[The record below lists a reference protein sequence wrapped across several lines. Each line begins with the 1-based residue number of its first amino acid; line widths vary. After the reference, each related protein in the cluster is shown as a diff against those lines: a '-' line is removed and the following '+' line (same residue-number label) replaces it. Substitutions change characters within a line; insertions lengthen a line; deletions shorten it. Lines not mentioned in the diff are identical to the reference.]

1 MSWRVRVRTRA
12 GALSLDVDLAG
23 GAAPLALIGA
33 NGSGKT
39 TLLRVIAGAH
49 APLGGEIV
57 VRGVTLYSDA
67 QQVDLPSEARGVGYV
82 PQGYGL
88 FPHLSVLDNVAF
100 GLPAGRSRQARVA
113 RRARACDMLESL
125 ACAHLAD
132 RRPDLLS
139 GGERQRVALARAL
152 VIEPGILLLDEPLA
166 ALDAAGRRSVRDFL
180 AARLRAARVPSIV
193 VTHDVRDVVA
203 LDAEVC
209 VLDRGA
215 IVQRGDVAS
224 LRAAPASAFVEEFM
238 G

>member
-1 MSWRVRVRTRA
+1 MSWRARVRARVGDLTI
-12 GALSLDVDLAG
+12 DVDLSG
-23 GAAPLALIGA
+23 GLAPLALIGA

-49 APLGGEIV
+49 APLAGEIAV
-57 VRGVTLYSDA
+57 GGTILYSDEQA
-67 QQVDLPSEARGVGYV
+67 IDCPSEARRVGYV

-100 GLPAGRSRQARVA
+100 GLPAGFTRVSRAA
-113 RRARACDMLESL
+113 RRERAQAMLDGLE
-125 ACAHLAD
+125 CAHLAN
-132 RRPDLLS
+132 RRPDRLS

-180 AARLRAARVPSIV
+180 ATRLRAARVPSLV

-203 LDAEVC
+203 LEAEVC
-209 VLDRGA
+209 VLDHGR
-215 IVQRGDVAS
+215 IVQRGDVSA
-224 LRAAPASAFVEEFM
+224 LRAAPASAFVEEFV